1 MSNAP
6 ALARSFL
13 FVPANRPD
21 RFAKALASGAD
32 AVIIDLEDAVSP
44 AEKTAARGQLADGF
58 AQLNPADRARLVVRM
73 NALGTPFHDDDLSLL
88 QQLAGQGLSGV
99 MVPKAETVDGLR
111 RVATAIGPA
120 CALLPL
126 IESVAGLDAADAL
139 ARASQ
144 VHAPG
149 LWQSRF
155 PGRPGPG
162 LRARR
167 GRTVP
172 VRLAVVL
179 ASRRASLPPPVDGV
193 TPGTQDMAQ
202 LQLDAARAQRGGF
215 GGKLC
220 IHPAQVAG
228 VNAAFSPSAA
238 QLEWAQRVLA
248 AFDAAGRW
256 RVQPGWPHGRC
267 ARGAAGAAHAGAKSS
282 RFAGL
287 AGLAH
292 LAQFSGEIGII
303 PSSAGSLFAIESG

>member
-1 MSNAP
+1 MSNAL

-144 VHAPG
+144 VQRLAFGNLDFQADLGLACAPDEAE
-149 LWQSRF
+149 LM
-155 PGRPGPG
+155 
-162 LRARR
+162 
-167 GRTVP
+167 P

-179 ASRRASLPPPVDGV
+179 AARRASLPPPVDGV

-202 LQLDAARAQRGGF
+202 LQRDAARAQRGGF

-248 AFDAAGRW
+248 AFDAAAGGVFSLDGRMVDAPVV
-256 RVQPGWPHGRC
+256 R
-267 ARGAAGAAHAGAKSS
+267 
-282 RFAGL
+282 
-287 AGLAH
+287 
-292 LAQFSGEIGII
+292 LAQRTLAQSQAI
-303 PSSAGSLFAIESG
+303 PAA